1 MGYTGIDLSGVQ
13 REGIRERSENG
24 LSSPQTRNHPLIITG
39 WEEDPH
45 RDFPKQ
51 KGQSEPLLI
60 KQDTHISCI
69 PLPNLRQ
76 LLSPCRKCSL
86 LWAGCGAGAVLIS
99 LREGTG

>member
-69 PLPNLRQ
+69 P
-76 LLSPCRKCSL
+76 C
-86 LWAGCGAGAVLIS
+86 LIS
-99 LREGTG
+99 GSCYLPAGSALCSGPAVVLEQC